1 MILPPVMKEGWGYLR
16 AALIHY
22 LRPHLQDDPGSEACM
37 KEGAEKM
44 ARYGKWAE
52 RNNLKAEICKFNL
65 HTAACQF
72 YFQERDMCP
81 PGLYKEMWV
90 ELGMQLAKSGAPTAG
105 GDKPEPTIA
114 NLTTPFYT
122 QIYKFSNLPI
132 IPYSHSPF
140 LSNYLDKP
148 CLYQRFSDLHHTHP
162 GIILWRRHFI
172 QLHTFIFSTQ

>member
-1 MILPPVMKEGWGYLR
+1 MREDMIEELIAEGR
-16 AALIHY
+16 SDKTIEEFASTV
-22 LRPHLQDDPGSEACM
+22 GS
-37 KEGAEKM
+37 
-44 ARYGKWAE
+44 
-52 RNNLKAEICKFNL
+52 
-65 HTAACQF
+65 
-72 YFQERDMCP
+72 
-81 PGLYKEMWV
+81 KEMWV